1 MRYAVGG
8 RSAVPPPT
16 AYCLP
21 PTETTMLIL
30 EAIIDGIRDIK
41 DHMGRTLLQL
51 FGIILGA
58 GSIVATFS
66 LSVAGKEASMKFYKV
81 SGGIER
87 IWVGNRGNANVTQDA
102 KALASKG
109 LTYADAMALRA
120 EAKEIDLVSPVS
132 QGRMT
137 MRYGNIEKERN
148 VMGVT
153 PAYSPI
159 SFFKVE
165 RGRFITDT
173 DLQTAARVVV
183 LGTTRAR
190 EFFGSDNPIGKTL
203 NINGAG
209 YLVIGVME
217 EKYFS
222 FDQKR
227 NVLRW
232 MNRQMY
238 MPITTMMTRQGEPL
252 ETGRISFLHARMKTV
267 KRHKEA
273 VSEIE
278 RILKRQHGGVND
290 FEVFSRV
297 ANLARNESE
306 NKMYDMT
313 FMICGVIS
321 LLVGGIVI
329 MNIQLAS
336 FNERVREIGTR
347 KAVGATPAQIF
358 FQMLTEAVVVSIF
371 GGFLGIFAGKLFT
384 QGIGLLLKMPTAIT
398 PSTVMNALV
407 FAAGTGL
414 VFGMYPAIR
423 ASRLNPIEALRTE

>member
-1 MRYAVGG
+1 
-8 RSAVPPPT
+8 
-16 AYCLP
+16 
-21 PTETTMLIL
+21 MLII

-41 DHMGRTLLQL
+41 DHFGRTMLQL
-51 FGIILGA
+51 LGIILGA

-66 LSVAGKEASMKFYKV
+66 LSTAGKEASMKYYRV

-87 IWVGNRGNANVTQDA
+87 IWIGNKPTGKVTLDA
-102 KALASKG
+102 KALASQG
-109 LTYADAMALRA
+109 LTYADAMAVRA

-132 QGRMT
+132 QDQMIIG
-137 MRYGNIEKERN
+137 YNGVEKKRD

-159 SFFKVE
+159 SFFKAE

-173 DLQTAARVVV
+173 DLSNSARVCV
-183 LGTTRAR
+183 LGTAR
-190 EFFGSDNPIGKTL
+190 VQEIFGSDDPIGKTIM
-203 NINGAG
+203 INGAG
-209 YLVIGVME
+209 YLVVGVME

-222 FDQKR
+222 FDQKH
-227 NVLRW
+227 NALRW

-238 MPITTMMTRQGEPL
+238 IPITTMMTRKGEPL
-252 ETGRISFLHARMKTV
+252 KQGRISFMHARMKDV
-267 KRHKEA
+267 SRHKEA
-273 VSEIE
+273 VGELE
-278 RILKRQHGGVND
+278 RILMRQHGVRD
-290 FEVFSRV
+290 FDVFSRV

-313 FMICGVIS
+313 FMICGLIS
-321 LLVGGIVI
+321 LLVGGIVV

-336 FNERVREIGTR
+336 FNERVREVGTR
-347 KAVGATPAQIF
+347 KAIGASPAQIF
-358 FQMLTEAVVVSIF
+358 FQMLSESLLVSVM
-371 GGFLGIFAGKLFT
+371 GGFLGLFVGQLFT
-384 QGIGLLLKMPTAIT
+384 KGIAALTRNPAVVT
-398 PSTVMNALV
+398 PGTIINAMI

>member
-1 MRYAVGG
+1 
-8 RSAVPPPT
+8 
-16 AYCLP
+16 
-21 PTETTMLIL
+21 MLIF

-41 DHMGRTLLQL
+41 DHFGRTLLQL
-51 FGIILGA
+51 LGVILGA

-66 LSVAGKEASMKFYKV
+66 LSIAGKEASMKYYRV

-87 IWVGNRGNANVTQDA
+87 IWIGNKDTGKITLDA

-109 LTYADAMALRA
+109 LLYADAMALRT
-120 EAKEIDLVSPVS
+120 EGKEIDLVSPVS
-132 QGRMT
+132 QDQMDIS
-137 MRYGNIEKERN
+137 YGSVQKSRD

-159 SFFKVE
+159 SFFRVE

-173 DLQTAARVVV
+173 DLQGAARVVV
-183 LGTTRAR
+183 LGTTRAT
-190 EFFGSDNPIGKTL
+190 EFFGSDNPVGKTIA
-203 NINGAG
+203 INGAG

-222 FDQKR
+222 FDQKH
-227 NVLRW
+227 NALRW

-238 MPITTMMTRQGEPL
+238 IPITTMMTRKGEPL
-252 ETGRISFLHARMKTV
+252 NQGRISFMHARMKDV

-273 VSEIE
+273 VAEIE
-278 RILKRQHGGVND
+278 RILKRRHGVKD

-306 NKMYDMT
+306 GKMYDMT
-313 FMICGVIS
+313 FMICGIIS

-358 FQMLTEAVVVSIF
+358 FQMLTEAVLVSVF
-371 GGFLGIFAGKLFT
+371 GGFLGIFAGRLFT
-384 QGIGLLLKMPTAIT
+384 EGIAALTRNPAAVTFSTAMTAVIF
-398 PSTVMNALV
+398 S
-407 FAAGTGL
+407 AGTGL
-414 VFGMYPAIR
+414 FFGIYPAIR
-423 ASRLNPIEALRTE
+423 ASRLNPIEALRVD

>member
-1 MRYAVGG
+1 
-8 RSAVPPPT
+8 
-16 AYCLP
+16 
-21 PTETTMLIL
+21 MLIF
-30 EAIIDGIRDIK
+30 EAIIDGVRDMK
-41 DHMGRTLLQL
+41 DHLGRTLLQL

-58 GSIVATFS
+58 RSIVATFS
-66 LSVAGKEASMKFYKV
+66 LSVAGKEASMKFYRMT
-81 SGGIER
+81 GGIER
-87 IWVGNRGNANVTQDA
+87 IWISDKPTGKVTLDA

-109 LTYADAMALRA
+109 LTYADAVALRA
-120 EAKEIDLVSPVS
+120 EGKEIDLVSPVS
-132 QGRMT
+132 QSNMVI
-137 MRYGNIEKERN
+137 RYEGVEKTRD

-159 SFFKVE
+159 SFFHVE
-165 RGRFITDT
+165 RGRFITDS
-173 DLQTAARVVV
+173 DLSTAARVVV
-183 LGTTRAR
+183 LGTTRAA
-190 EFFGSDNPIGKTL
+190 EFFGSDNPIGKTMS
-203 NINGAG
+203 INGAG
-209 YLVIGVME
+209 YLVVGVME

-227 NVLRW
+227 NALRW

-238 MPITTMMTRQGEPL
+238 IPITTMMTRSGQPLKQGK
-252 ETGRISFLHARMKTV
+252 ISFMHARMKDI

-273 VSEIE
+273 VADIE
-278 RILKRQHGGVND
+278 RILARQHGVKD

-306 NKMYDMT
+306 NKMYDVT
-313 FMICGVIS
+313 FMICGMIS

-347 KAVGATPAQIF
+347 KAVGATPSQIF
-358 FQMLTEAVVVSIF
+358 FQMLTESVLVSVF
-371 GGFLGIFAGKLFT
+371 GGILGIFAGKFFT
-384 QGIGLLLKMPTAIT
+384 QGISMLTRNPAIIT
-398 PSTVMNALV
+398 PGVIMNALI

-414 VFGMYPAIR
+414 LFGMYPAIR

>member
-1 MRYAVGG
+1 
-8 RSAVPPPT
+8 
-16 AYCLP
+16 
-21 PTETTMLIL
+21 MLIF

-41 DHMGRTLLQL
+41 DHLGRTLLQL

-66 LSVAGKEASMKFYKV
+66 LSVAGKEASMKFYRM

-87 IWVGNRGNANVTQDA
+87 IWIGNKPTGKVTLDA

-109 LTYADAMALRA
+109 MTYSDAMALRT

-132 QGRMT
+132 EDNMVI
-137 MRYGNIEKERN
+137 RYGDVEKSRN

-159 SFFKVE
+159 SFFNVE
-165 RGRFITDT
+165 HGRFITDQ
-173 DLQTAARVVV
+173 DLAGAARVVV
-183 LGTTRAR
+183 LGTARAQ
-190 EFFGSDNPIGKTL
+190 EFFGSDNPIGKTMT
-203 NINGAG
+203 INGAG
-209 YLVIGVME
+209 YLVVGVME

-227 NVLRW
+227 NALRW
-232 MNRQMY
+232 MNRFIY
-238 MPITTMMTRQGEPL
+238 IPITTMMTRSGQPLQQGK
-252 ETGRISFLHARMKTV
+252 ISFMHARMKDV

-278 RILKRQHGGVND
+278 RILLRQHGVKD
-290 FEVFSRV
+290 FQVFSRV

-306 NKMYDMT
+306 GKMYDVT
-313 FMICGVIS
+313 FMICGIIS

-358 FQMLTEAVVVSIF
+358 FQMLTESVIVSVL
-371 GGFLGIFAGKLFT
+371 GGFLGIFAGKFFT
-384 QGIGLLLKMPTAIT
+384 QGIAALTRNPAAIT
-398 PSTVMNALV
+398 PATAMTALI

-414 VFGMYPAIR
+414 LFGMYPAIR
-423 ASRLNPIEALRTE
+423 ASRLNPIEALRTD

>member
-1 MRYAVGG
+1 
-8 RSAVPPPT
+8 
-16 AYCLP
+16 
-21 PTETTMLIL
+21 MLIL

-41 DHMGRTLLQL
+41 DHFGRTLLQL
-51 FGIILGA
+51 VGVILGA

-66 LSVAGKEASMKFYKV
+66 LSVAGKEASMKFYRV

-87 IWVGNRGNANVTQDA
+87 IWIGNRTPNKVTLDA

-109 LTYADAMALRA
+109 LTYADAMALRQ

-132 QGRMT
+132 QSQMIV
-137 MRYGNIEKERN
+137 RYGAIEKKRDI
-148 VMGVT
+148 MGVT
-153 PAYSPI
+153 SAYSPI

-165 RGRFITDT
+165 NGRFITDT
-173 DLQTAARVVV
+173 DLQNAARVVV
-183 LGTTRAR
+183 LGTARAA
-190 EFFGSDNPIGKTL
+190 EFFGSDNPVGKTL
-203 NINGAG
+203 MIEGAG
-209 YLVIGVME
+209 YLVVGVME

-227 NVLRW
+227 NALRW

-238 MPITTMMTRQGEPL
+238 MPITTMMTRRGEPL
-252 ETGRISFLHARMKTV
+252 ETGKISFMHARMKDI

-273 VSEIE
+273 VDEIK
-278 RILKRQHGGVND
+278 RILARQHGTKD

-297 ANLARNESE
+297 ANLAKNESE
-306 NKMYDMT
+306 GKMYDVT
-313 FMICGVIS
+313 FMICGIIS

-358 FQMLTEAVVVSIF
+358 FQMLTESVLVSVF
-371 GGFLGIFAGKLFT
+371 GGLLGIVAGKFFT
-384 QGIGLLLKMPTAIT
+384 QGISMLTRNPAAIT
-398 PSTVMNALV
+398 PSTAMTALI

>member
-1 MRYAVGG
+1 
-8 RSAVPPPT
+8 
-16 AYCLP
+16 
-21 PTETTMLIL
+21 MLIL

-41 DHMGRTLLQL
+41 DHFGRTLLQL

-66 LSVAGKEASMKFYKV
+66 LSVAGKEASMKFYRL

-87 IWVGNRGNANVTQDA
+87 IWIGNKPTGKVTLDA
-102 KALASKG
+102 KALASDG
-109 LTYADAMALRA
+109 LTYADAVALRR

-132 QGRMT
+132 ESDMIV
-137 MRYGNIEKERN
+137 RYGDVEKRRNI
-148 VMGVT
+148 MGVT

-165 RGRFITDT
+165 HGRFITDQ
-173 DLQTAARVVV
+173 DLSTAARVVV
-183 LGTTRAR
+183 LGTTRAE
-190 EFFGSDNPIGKTL
+190 EFFGSDNPVGKTL
-203 NINGAG
+203 TINGSG
-209 YLVIGVME
+209 YLVVGVME

-227 NVLRW
+227 NALRW
-232 MNRQMY
+232 MNRFMY
-238 MPITTMMTRQGEPL
+238 IPITTMMTRSGQPLQQGK
-252 ETGRISFLHARMKTV
+252 ISFMHARMKDI

-273 VSEIE
+273 VAEIE
-278 RILKRQHGGVND
+278 RILFRQHGTKD
-290 FEVFSRV
+290 YQVFSRV

-306 NKMYDMT
+306 NKMYDVT
-313 FMICGVIS
+313 FMICGIIS

-358 FQMLTEAVVVSIF
+358 FQMLTESVIVSVF
-371 GGFLGIFAGKLFT
+371 GGFLGIFAGKFFT
-384 QGIGLLLKMPTAIT
+384 QGIAALTRNPAAIT
-398 PSTVMNALV
+398 PATAMTALI

>member
-1 MRYAVGG
+1 
-8 RSAVPPPT
+8 
-16 AYCLP
+16 
-21 PTETTMLIL
+21 MLIL

-41 DHMGRTLLQL
+41 DHFGRTLLQL
-51 FGIILGA
+51 IGIILGA

-66 LSVAGKEASMKFYKV
+66 LSVAGKEASMKFYRI

-87 IWVGNRGNANVTQDA
+87 IWIGDKPTGKVTLDA
-102 KALASKG
+102 RALASKG

-120 EAKEIDLVSPVS
+120 SAKEIDLVSPVS
-132 QGRMT
+132 QDQMNI
-137 MRYGNIEKERN
+137 RYGAVEKKRD

-159 SFFKVE
+159 SFFHVE
-165 RGRFITDT
+165 HGRFITDT

-183 LGTTRAR
+183 LGTARAE
-190 EFFGSDNPIGKTL
+190 EFFGSENPVGKTIA
-203 NINGAG
+203 INGAG
-209 YLVIGVME
+209 YLVVGVME

-227 NVLRW
+227 NALRW

-238 MPITTMMTRQGEPL
+238 MPLTTFMTRKGEPL
-252 ETGRISFLHARMKTV
+252 ETGKISFMHARMKDV

-273 VSEIE
+273 VAELE
-278 RILKRQHGGVND
+278 RILLREHGVKD
-290 FEVFSRV
+290 FQVFSRV

-321 LLVGGIVI
+321 LLVGGIVV

-358 FQMLTEAVVVSIF
+358 FQMLTESVLVSVF
-371 GGFLGIFAGKLFT
+371 GGFLGIFAGKFFT
-384 QGIGLLLKMPTAIT
+384 QGISALTRNPAVIT
-398 PSTVMNALV
+398 PGVVINALV
-407 FAAGTGL
+407 FAVGTGL
-414 VFGMYPAIR
+414 IFGMYPAIR

>member
-1 MRYAVGG
+1 
-8 RSAVPPPT
+8 
-16 AYCLP
+16 
-21 PTETTMLIL
+21 MLIL
-30 EAIIDGIRDIK
+30 ESIIDGIRDIK
-41 DHMGRTLLQL
+41 DHFGRTLLQL
-51 FGIILGA
+51 LGIILGA

-66 LSVAGKEASMKFYKV
+66 LSVAGKEASMKFYRV

-87 IWVGNRGNANVTQDA
+87 IWVGNKDTGKVTLDA

-109 LTYADAMALRA
+109 LTYGDALALRK
-120 EAKEIDLVSPVS
+120 EGKEIDLVSPVS
-132 QGRMT
+132 QDQMEVS
-137 MRYGNIEKERN
+137 YGSVQKRRD

-153 PAYSPI
+153 PAYAPI
-159 SFFKVE
+159 TFFQAE
-165 RGRFITDT
+165 HGRFITDT

-183 LGTTRAR
+183 LGTTRAN
-190 EFFGSDNPIGKTL
+190 EFFGSENPIGKTVT
-203 NINGAG
+203 INGAG
-209 YLVIGVME
+209 YLVVGVME
-217 EKYFS
+217 EKWFS

-238 MPITTMMTRQGEPL
+238 IPITTMMSRKGESPKD
-252 ETGRISFLHARMKTV
+252 GRISFLHARMNDV

-273 VSEIE
+273 VAEIE
-278 RILKRQHGGVND
+278 EILFRQHGVKD
-290 FEVFSRV
+290 YQVFSRV

-306 NKMYDMT
+306 NKMYDVT
-313 FMICGVIS
+313 FMICGMIS

-347 KAVGATPAQIF
+347 KAVGATGPQIF
-358 FQMLTEAVVVSIF
+358 FQMLTESVLVSVF
-371 GGFLGIFAGKLFT
+371 GGFLGLFAGQLFT
-384 QGIGLLLKMPTAIT
+384 KGISALTRNPATMTTATAIT
-398 PSTVMNALV
+398 ALI

-423 ASRLNPIEALRTE
+423 ASRLNPIQALRTE